1 MEEIEEELFA
11 LDRERILELAGEE
24 SLAVADRAADYL
36 QCAARFLRQLL
47 EEYAFVRGGGLQKAE
62 LGELQR
68 RNHVLYE
75 DILPEH
81 YAESYANP
89 VYCTERFGK
98 EYGPLAAALIY
109 ELRSMIPFVYEGL
122 SCELRI
128 RMELFLEV
136 YTAFSVEW
144 QQYRTLQEE
153 GRDPGELGVTGVP
166 PVKSLRRILYA
177 YVSDY
182 LEQETTLTVGRKLV
196 GETGAGDAAA
206 ERQPGDYAMAVLRT
220 YDLSDP
226 RYLYAFGE
234 YITDNELR
242 LHRYLQGLSE
252 EKIAEMADIWTEG
265 YRIGFVNTGKDLS
278 AKRSASLLWQLGFER
293 MIVRSVRNLEAMGK
307 KCICVRVTEG
317 LFGLHGSEP
326 DGYHGTDPNPQYH
339 YDHREDLALILDGPL
354 ANRMTEA
361 LTAAYKVWQKET
373 PYYAGPLVMDVFGD
387 PPFLP
392 HIGEGKPSFGSE
404 QQRLIAGYRRNA
416 SRQYNE
422 AVIGSNRS
430 FTIIAFP
437 LPSIEKGNPKGASFE
452 DIFRAVMDINT
463 LDYLTYRNI
472 QSKLIDALDTADHL
486 HITGRNGNPTDLTV
500 NLWKLQDPEHE
511 SIFEN
516 CVADVNI
523 PVGEVF
529 TSPVLKGTGG
539 LLQVSEVY
547 LEGVCFRDLA
557 LTFEDGMV
565 VSYSCSNHKGEENA
579 EEKGRALIEENI
591 LFHHRT
597 LPMGECAIGTN
608 TTAYAAGIRCGITDR
623 LPILIAEK
631 TGPHFA
637 VGDTC
642 YSDEEDNV
650 SFNPGGK
657 RIVAKENE
665 ISMQRHTA
673 PEKAYYGCHT
683 DITIPFAEL
692 GRIEAVRSDGSRV
705 VLIEDGRFVLPGT
718 EELNL
723 PLEGLG

>member
-1 MEEIEEELFA
+1 MEEELFA

-24 SLAVADRAADYL
+24 SLPVADRAADFL
-36 QCAARFLRQLL
+36 HCGARLLEQLL
-47 EEYAFVRGGGLQKAE
+47 EEYAFVRAGGLREADLK
-62 LGELQR
+62 ELQR
-68 RNHVLYE
+68 RNHALYE

-81 YAESYANP
+81 YAKSYANP
-89 VYCTERFGK
+89 VYCTEQFGK

-109 ELRSMIPFVYEGL
+109 ELRSAIPFLYEGL
-122 SCELRI
+122 SSELRI

-136 YTAFSVEW
+136 CTAFLVEW
-144 QQYRTLQEE
+144 KQYRTLLEE
-153 GRDPGELGVTGVP
+153 GRDPEELGITGVP
-166 PVKSLRRILYA
+166 AVKSLRRILYD

-182 LEQETTLTVGRKLV
+182 LEQETALAVQRKLV
-196 GETGAGDAAA
+196 GETGTGTAAA
-206 ERQPGDYAMAVLRT
+206 ERQPRDYAMEVLRT

-242 LHRYLQGLSE
+242 THRYLQGLPE
-252 EKIAEMADIWTEG
+252 EEIARMADTWTEG
-265 YRIGFVNTGKDLS
+265 YRIGFVNSGKDLS

-293 MIVRSVRNLEAMGK
+293 MIVRSVHNLEAMGK
-307 KCICVRVTEG
+307 KCICSRITEG
-317 LFGLHGSEP
+317 LFGLHASEP

-339 YDHREDLALILDGPL
+339 CDHREDLALILDSTL
-354 ANRMTEA
+354 VNRMTEA
-361 LTAAYKVWQKET
+361 LTAGYKTWHEDT
-373 PYYAGPLVMDVFGD
+373 RYYAGPLVMDVFGD

-392 HIGEGKPSFGSE
+392 HAGEGKPSFNSE
-404 QQRLIAGYRRNA
+404 QQRLIAGYRQNA

-437 LPSIEKGNPKGASFE
+437 LPSIEKGNPKGASYE
-452 DIFRAVMDINT
+452 EIFRAVMDINT
-463 LDYLTYRNI
+463 LDYRTYQQI
-472 QSKLIDALDTADHL
+472 QSTLIDALDTADHL

-500 NLWKLQDPEHE
+500 NLWKLQNPEQE

-529 TSPVLKGTGG
+529 TSPVLKGTDG

-557 LTFEDGMV
+557 LTFRDGMV
-565 VSYSCSNHKGEENA
+565 ADYSCSNHEGEENA
-579 EEKGRALIEENI
+579 GEKGRALIEENI
-591 LFHHRT
+591 LFHHKT

-608 TTAYAAGIRCGITDR
+608 TTAYAAGIRCGIADR

-642 YSDEEDNV
+642 YSDDEDNV

-657 RIVAKENE
+657 RIVARENE
-665 ISMQRHTA
+665 ISRQRHTA
-673 PEKAYYGCHT
+673 PERAYYGCHT

-692 GRIEAVRSDGSRV
+692 GRIEAVRSDGSTV
-705 VLIEDGRFVLPGT
+705 VLIENGRFVLPGT
-718 EELNL
+718 EELNA
-723 PLEGLG
+723 PLEGLC